1 MTPSSSGGTT
11 THSPGND
18 VSNIN
23 VGTITGALNSG
34 TNVTINVNGTVMDRE
49 GTADSIR
56 ELLNDSLSRG
66 GVLRAA

>member
-1 MTPSSSGGTT
+1 M
-11 THSPGND
+11 
-18 VSNIN
+18 
-23 VGTITGALNSG
+23 TGAAPAASASRTPPAAASAGGSG
-34 TNVTINVNGTVMDRE
+34 RGSSEGTAITINVNGTVMDRE